1 MVAVKEIGLPSVS
14 ARSVYSQSVFV
25 KWWHE
30 VATLGL
36 GLVSA
41 VVSGVTENRNWVT
54 WAESSLGVVVIDVC
68 ASILRLDVDSGW
80 RSSSTSLGLS
90 DGMLVMSHTP
100 ALTTAT
106 ADMHRPPAVDLRHRT
121 LSFLL
126 SIGFIAAC
134 HSQLV
139 LRQTVSQLVIRPE
152 AGLA

>member
-1 MVAVKEIGLPSVS
+1 M
-14 ARSVYSQSVFV
+14 
-25 KWWHE
+25 
-30 VATLGL
+30 
-36 GLVSA
+36 
-41 VVSGVTENRNWVT
+41 
-54 WAESSLGVVVIDVC
+54 
-68 ASILRLDVDSGW
+68 DSGW

-121 LSFLL
+121 LLFLL

-134 HSQLV
+134 HLQLV